1 MSRMKH
7 KSIRYWVLS
16 AAKAF
21 LVLYVSLVLAL
32 YFTQRSILYHPAPSY
47 VSPQE
52 AGVDWMEEVDLT
64 AADGIRIKA
73 WYSPAPSPDAKTV
86 VFFHGNGGR
95 LASYRSVYIAARQQG
110 LGILAVE
117 YRGYGGSEGSPTEQG
132 LYADGRA
139 GVEYLLKDK
148 VITPEKLVIMG
159 LSLGTGVA
167 TKLATEYDAHLLVLA
182 APFRSIAA
190 VAAERYWYVP
200 VEYLVKDPFDSFAR
214 IDKVKMPLFIFHS
227 RDDRIVPYVMGVQLY
242 GAAKVDKRLFTLEE
256 QGHNNIDFGFIMGEV
271 AAYESRP
278 GGDVAIP

>member
-1 MSRMKH
+1 MKG
-7 KSIRYWVLS
+7 KSLRYWVLS

-32 YFTQRSILYHPAPSY
+32 YVTQRSILYHPNPAYMSS
-47 VSPQE
+47 VE
-52 AGVDWMEEVDLT
+52 AGVEWMEEIDLT

-73 WYSPAPSPDAKTV
+73 WYSPAPTPEAKTV

-139 GVEYLLKDK
+139 GVEYLLKNK
-148 VITPEKLVIMG
+148 AIPSEQLIIMG

-200 VEYLVKDPFDSFAR
+200 VNYLVKDPFDSFAR
-214 IDKVKMPLFIFHS
+214 IDKIRMPLFIFHS
-227 RDDRIVPYVMGVQLY
+227 RDDTIVPYVMGVELFD
-242 GAAKVDKRLFTLEE
+242 AAKGDKHLFTFENM
-256 QGHNNIDFGFIMGEV
+256 GHNHLDFGRIMREV
-271 AAYESRP
+271 AQFGADAAKP
-278 GGDVAIP
+278 